1 MEGRNQDAMAC
12 SQFES
17 LLNEALD
24 GTLDS
29 AAQQRFEAHKAACPV
44 CLRMF
49 TEATAGMHWLEALP
63 EVEPPARL
71 LHNIL
76 AETTGKPEAIKPTA
90 AEPGWWQRV
99 RDWMR
104 PVIEPA
110 MQPRF
115 AMSAATAFFSV
126 TLVLNVA
133 GFRISEVKGKDLR
146 PSSLIAGITQF
157 AGETQGRVVKYY
169 ENLRFVYEIES
180 RVRQLKNAADQN
192 TQPDDKKQKDNKDNK
207 PKKDDDTSGQPQR
220 HEERY
225 SLGLGEGILAS
236 VAAPWNCDSV
246 WAVLDRRNP

>member
-24 GTLDS
+24 GTLDG
-29 AAQQRFEAHKAACPV
+29 AARQRFEAHKSACPV
-44 CLRMF
+44 CLQMF
-49 TEATAGMHWLEALP
+49 AEVEAGMHWLEALP

-71 LHNIL
+71 LHGIL
-76 AETTGKPEAIKPTA
+76 AETTGAGERLAPAGERA
-90 AEPGWWQRV
+90 GWWQQARE
-99 RDWMR
+99 WMR
-104 PVIEPA
+104 PVIGPA

-133 GFRISEVKGKDLR
+133 GFRIRDVKGADLR
-146 PSSLIAGITQF
+146 PSTVIAGISQF
-157 AGETQGRVVKYY
+157 AGETQGRLVKYY

-180 RVRQLKNAADQN
+180 RVRQLKDAADQN
-192 TQPDDKKQKDNKDNK
+192 TQPDNNQKDKK
-207 PKKDDDTSGQPQR
+207 PKDDNTSGQPQR

-225 SLGLGEGILAS
+225 SLGLEEGILAS